1 MIPMQYKKINSNLI
15 WTSKGFGN
23 TTAINLG
30 GKIYI
35 IDSTLNWKLAQEW
48 KENVEEYFSE
58 PVSGLIL
65 THHHADH
72 TFGNQVFSNLPIISS
87 NEIWKIMNY
96 NKKHI
101 WIPKEMKDWEEDGY
115 GINGLEVT
123 LPNVCFENR
132 IVLHGERS
140 LEIIRVDGHTSGS
153 SYLWENET
161 RTLIAGDLIFN
172 REFPY
177 GGDET
182 SDLIQW
188 KKVTEELI
196 KLNPK
201 VIISGHGPL
210 ATEKDL
216 IEIREFFSNCIDFMK
231 QKMGEGTTLQKI
243 VEDDQFPDYYSQD
256 RFERKKNTIERWYTY
271 FKELNEL
278 TL

>member
-1 MIPMQYKKINSNLI
+1 MIPMQYEKINSNLI

-35 IDSTLNWKLAQEW
+35 NDSTLNWKLAQEW

-87 NEIWKIMNY
+87 IEIWKIMNY

-101 WIPKEMKDWEEDGY
+101 WIPKEMKDWEKDGY

-140 LEIIRVDGHTSGS
+140 LEIIRVDGHTRGS

-231 QKMGEGTTLQKI
+231 QKMGEGTTFQKI
-243 VEDDQFPDYYSQD
+243 AEDDQFPEYYSQD
-256 RFERKKNTIERWYTY
+256 RFERKKTTIERWYTY

>member
-1 MIPMQYKKINSNLI
+1 MIPMQYEKINSNLI
-15 WTSKGFGN
+15 WTSKGYGN

-48 KENVEEYFSE
+48 KENVEEYFSK

-87 NEIWKIMNY
+87 TEIWKIMNHH
-96 NKKHI
+96 KKHI
-101 WIPKEMKDWEEDGY
+101 WIPEEMMDWEEDGY

-140 LEIIRVDGHTSGS
+140 LEIIRADGHTRGS

-161 RTLIAGDLIFN
+161 RTLITGDLIFN

-177 GGDET
+177 GADET

-216 IEIREFFSNCIDFMK
+216 KEIREFFSKSIDFMK
-231 QKMGEGTTLQKI
+231 QKMNEGTTLQKI
-243 VEDDQFPDYYSQD
+243 AEDNQFPEYYSQN
-256 RFERKKNTIERWYTY
+256 RFERKRNTIERWYTY
-271 FKELNEL
+271 FEELNEL